1 MDKIKS
7 HTYKSNSYLFR
18 ANEHSFAK
26 NGRASNNYRGAPM
39 KYFTLNEREVNT
51 YTRFG
56 KPYVKTW
63 EVTEDLN
70 LVDILDLNT
79 RKALGKIPELKES
92 IDIAFP
98 IKQNKVSRRSEE
110 HTKHHDDNVLKII
123 CDLGY
128 DGYYMKNLT
137 NNNKYVFHSE
147 VGLCPKAYHKLKLEK
162 YELKAAPKTRRNNN
176 STHKKSRSRFT
187 QRKNNNNNNNVGM
200 YFSPPPQIRP
210 RGSLF

>member
-7 HTYKSNSYLFR
+7 HTYKSNSYLYR
-18 ANEHSFAK
+18 ANERSFRI

-39 KYFTLNEREVNT
+39 KYFALNEREVNT

-70 LVDILDLNT
+70 LVDILDLKT
-79 RKALGKIPELKES
+79 RKALATIPELKES
-92 IDIAFP
+92 IEIAFP
-98 IKQNKVSRRSEE
+98 IKQNKVSRESQEN
-110 HTKHHDDNVLKII
+110 TKHHDDNVLRII

-137 NNNKYVFHSE
+137 NNKDKYVFHSE
-147 VGLCPKAYHKLKLEK
+147 VGLCPRAYHKLKLK
-162 YELKAAPKTRRNNN
+162 KSELKAPPDTHRNKGNNKGNNTRRRTTGPPNGL
-176 STHKKSRSRFT
+176 SRR
-187 QRKNNNNNNNVGM
+187 
-200 YFSPPPQIRP
+200 
-210 RGSLF
+210 LFNF